1 MERKAQSV
9 NHRFVA
15 QQSFDREFAVVVN
28 KSFGMRLNRWRWVL
42 VVLLTDFATS
52 KVSATTN
59 ILPVNHVTVID
70 ATGAA
75 ATSMARG
82 QAFVLEFCAA
92 GV

>member
-1 MERKAQSV
+1 
-9 NHRFVA
+9 
-15 QQSFDREFAVVVN
+15 
-28 KSFGMRLNRWRWVL
+28 VL
-42 VVLLTDFATS
+42 WADFATS

-82 QAFVLEFCAA
+82 KPLCLCSALPELDCGAFTSFFE
-92 GV
+92 